1 MWRGYVKDQLNLENV
16 PKAFLKIKSFNIKED
31 LLTSAT
37 SSFDCVE
44 VKDNISNG
52 DVLIVADE
60 TGITKYLGVINSI
73 DENTINTTQ
82 IQSIYKGNWLYDL
95 PNIIGVGNDKSWHWD
110 RYDYLIDPTKDY
122 KHWNN
127 SDLPKLEALE
137 NLQIRESRTL
147 LDSST
152 SLTMNLGE
160 KYTACAT
167 TYVYS
172 ETRKNITMVFSSD
185 NGGILYVNGADVGSY
200 VYYDSS
206 TQTLRVPIEC
216 PVTIRKGWNKVQ
228 VVYSE
233 ETGGDGWL
241 VTINGFHLNE
251 YFSELT
257 SQYTSNVTSLEDT
270 FAQALRL
277 YANGKM
283 RDSSYTDDLIKQ
295 RLSSIEI
302 KTSSQTQGAFLTQED
317 TYVCDMEEFIYSLYN
332 RYQIQ
337 LTFDIPY
344 QGKCTCTIGKSNIGE
359 IKIGNNT
366 NAIVDISPITE
377 VEETNRLII
386 YNKDGTYRATYV
398 TKADGSRVKEP
409 IGTANR
415 FGVVKTAIVFSD
427 DDDQTLQWGYLP
439 KMYNH
444 KLTFTLRLLNR
455 VNVPVKYTKMVDK
468 YISTFQDEHI
478 TTELNRP
485 IVATVPEITNK
496 NVGMYLYSFDDFKLG
511 MPLAIWKDTDYFSTI
526 LTGREMAKDENAP
539 INEVNYTC
547 GTVRTKLTE
556 KLLIKYGV
564 QNVR

>member
-1 MWRGYVKDQLNLENV
+1 MWRGYVKDQLNLESV
-16 PKAFLKIKSFNIKED
+16 PKAFLKIKSFNIGED

-37 SSFDCVE
+37 SSLECVE
-44 VKDNISNG
+44 VSDNISNG
-52 DVLIVADE
+52 DILIVADE
-60 TGITKYLGVINSI
+60 KGITKYLGVINSI

-95 PNIIGVGNDKSWHWD
+95 PNIIGVGDDKSWSWD

-122 KHWNN
+122 QHWYD
-127 SDLPKLEALE
+127 SDLPQLEAIE
-137 NLQIRESRTL
+137 NLPIRESRTF

-152 SLTMNLGE
+152 SLSMNIGDM
-160 KYTACAT
+160 YTACAT

-172 ETRKNITMVFSSD
+172 ETRKNVTMVFSSD
-185 NGGILYVNGADVGSY
+185 NGGILYVNGTNVGSY

-206 TQTLRVPIEC
+206 TQAQRVPIEC

-228 VVYSE
+228 VLYSE

-241 VTINGFHLNE
+241 VTINGFHLNQ
-251 YFSELT
+251 YFTKLT
-257 SQYTSNVTSLEDT
+257 SKYTSNVTSLEDT

-295 RLSSIEI
+295 RLSLIEI
-302 KTSSQTQGAFLTQED
+302 KTSSQTQGSFLTQED
-317 TYVCDMEEFIYSLYN
+317 TYVCDMEDFIYSLYN

-386 YNKDGTYRATYV
+386 YNEDGTYRATYV

-409 IGTANR
+409 SGTANR

-444 KLTFTLRLLNR
+444 KLTFILKMFANSLY
-455 VNVPVKYTKMVDK
+455 KY
-468 YISTFQDEHI
+468 
-478 TTELNRP
+478 
-485 IVATVPEITNK
+485 
-496 NVGMYLYSFDDFKLG
+496 DDFKLG

-526 LTGREMAKDENAP
+526 LTGREITKDENTP
-539 INEVNYTC
+539 INEVTYTC

>member
-1 MWRGYVKDQLNLENV
+1 MWRGYVKDQLNLESV
-16 PKAFLKIKSFNIKED
+16 PKAFLKIKSFNISED

-37 SSFDCVE
+37 SSLECVE
-44 VKDNISNG
+44 VSDNISNG
-52 DVLIVADE
+52 DILIVADE
-60 TGITKYLGVINSI
+60 KGITKYLGVINSI

-82 IQSIYKGNWLYDL
+82 IQSIYKGSWLYDL
-95 PNIIGVGNDKSWHWD
+95 PNIIGIGNDKSWHWD

-122 KHWNN
+122 QHWNN

-152 SLTMNLGE
+152 SLVMNLGE

-172 ETRKNITMVFSSD
+172 ETRKNVTIVFSSD

-206 TQTLRVPIEC
+206 TQAQRVPIEC

-228 VVYSE
+228 VVYSK
-233 ETGGDGWL
+233 ETGSDGWL
-241 VTINGFHLNE
+241 VTINGFHFNE
-251 YFSELT
+251 YFTEQT
-257 SQYTSNVTSLEDT
+257 SKYTSNVTSLEDT

-283 RDSSYTDDLIKQ
+283 RDSNYTDDLIKQ

-317 TYVCDMEEFIYSLYN
+317 TYVCDMEEFIYSLYS

-386 YNKDGTYRATYV
+386 YNKDGTYRTTYV

-444 KLTFTLRLLNR
+444 KLTFILKMFANSLY
-455 VNVPVKYTKMVDK
+455 KY
-468 YISTFQDEHI
+468 
-478 TTELNRP
+478 
-485 IVATVPEITNK
+485 
-496 NVGMYLYSFDDFKLG
+496 DDFKLG

-526 LTGREMAKDENAP
+526 LTGREISKDENTP
-539 INEVNYTC
+539 INEVTYTC

>member
-16 PKAFLKIKSFNIKED
+16 PKAFLKIKSFSIKED

-37 SSFDCVE
+37 STFDCVE

-95 PNIIGVGNDKSWHWD
+95 PNIIGVGDDKSWHWD
-110 RYDYLIDPTKDY
+110 RYDYLIDPTKNY
-122 KHWNN
+122 QHWNN

-172 ETRKNITMVFSSD
+172 ATRKNITMVFSSD
-185 NGGILYVNGADVGSY
+185 NGGILYVNGTEVGSY

-206 TQTLRVPIEC
+206 TQTQRVPIEC

-233 ETGGDGWL
+233 EAVNDGWL

-251 YFSELT
+251 YFTEQT

-317 TYVCDMEEFIYSLYN
+317 TYVCDMEEFIYSLYS

-386 YNKDGTYRATYV
+386 YNEDGTYRATYV

-444 KLTFTLRLLNR
+444 KLTFTLKLFKE
-455 VNVPVKYTKMVDK
+455 VEVPVKKLERVEKNLT
-468 YISTFQDEHI
+468 TFD
-478 TTELNRP
+478 
-485 IVATVPEITNK
+485 NK
-496 NVGMYLYSFDDFKLG
+496 NLKTENESYIMTTVYERVERKDKLSLYSFNDFILG

-526 LTGREMAKDENAP
+526 LTGREMTKDENAP
-539 INEVNYTC
+539 INEVHYTC

>member
-16 PKAFLKIKSFNIKED
+16 PKAFLKIKSFSIKED

-82 IQSIYKGNWLYDL
+82 IQSIYKGSWLYDL

-152 SLTMNLGE
+152 SLTMNIGDM
-160 KYTACAT
+160 YTACAT

-185 NGGILYVNGADVGSY
+185 NGGILYVNGTEVGSY

-206 TQTLRVPIEC
+206 TQTQRVPIEC

-233 ETGGDGWL
+233 QTGGDGWL

-386 YNKDGTYRATYV
+386 YNEDGTYRATYV

-444 KLTFTLRLLNR
+444 KLTFTLKLFKE
-455 VNVPVKYTKMVDK
+455 VEVPVKKLERVEKNLT
-468 YISTFQDEHI
+468 TFD
-478 TTELNRP
+478 
-485 IVATVPEITNK
+485 NK
-496 NVGMYLYSFDDFKLG
+496 NLKTENESYIMANVYERVERKEKLSLYSFNDFILG
-511 MPLAIWKDTDYFSTI
+511 MPLAVWKDTDYFSTI
-526 LTGREMAKDENAP
+526 LTGREMTKNETAP
-539 INEVNYTC
+539 INEVHYTC

>member
-16 PKAFLKIKSFNIKED
+16 PKAFLKIKSFSIKED

-52 DVLIVADE
+52 DILIVADE

-122 KHWNN
+122 QHWNN

-200 VYYDSS
+200 VLYDSS
-206 TQTLRVPIEC
+206 TQAVRVPIEC

-233 ETGGDGWL
+233 ETGSDGWL

-344 QGKCTCTIGKSNIGE
+344 KGKCTCTIGKSNIGE

-386 YNKDGTYRATYV
+386 YNEDGTYRATYI

-444 KLTFTLRLLNR
+444 KLTFTLKLFKE
-455 VNVPVKYTKMVDK
+455 VEVPVKKLERVEKNLT
-468 YISTFQDEHI
+468 TFD
-478 TTELNRP
+478 
-485 IVATVPEITNK
+485 NK
-496 NVGMYLYSFDDFKLG
+496 NLKTENESYIMANVYERIERKEKLSLYSFNDFILG
-511 MPLAIWKDTDYFSTI
+511 MPLAIWKDNDYFSTI
-526 LTGREMAKDENAP
+526 LTGREMTKDENAP
-539 INEVNYTC
+539 INEVHYTC

>member
-1 MWRGYVKDQLNLENV
+1 MWKGYIKDQLNIDDV
-16 PKAFLKIKSFNIKED
+16 PKAFVTIKSFNIEED

-37 SSFDCVE
+37 SSFDCVS
-44 VKDNISNG
+44 VADNISHG
-52 DVLIVADE
+52 DVVIIYNE

-73 DENTINTTQ
+73 KDTTINTSQ
-82 IQSIYKGNWLYDL
+82 MQSIYKGNWLYDL
-95 PNIIGVGNDKSWHWD
+95 PNIIGVGDDKSWQWD

-122 KHWNN
+122 QHWYD
-127 SDLPKLEALE
+127 SDLPKLEDIE
-137 NLQIRESRTL
+137 NLPIRETRTF

-152 SLTMNLGE
+152 SLSMNIGE

-172 ETRKNITMVFSSD
+172 DTRKNITMVFSND
-185 NGGILYVNGADVGSY
+185 NGGILYVNGTNVGSY

-206 TQTLRVPIEC
+206 TQTQRIPIEC

-241 VTINGFHLNE
+241 VTINGFHLNQ
-251 YFSELT
+251 YFTKLT
-257 SQYTSNVTSLEDT
+257 SKYTSNVTSLEDT
-270 FAQALRL
+270 FAQALEQ
-277 YANGKM
+277 YVNGKM
-283 RDSSYTDDLIKQ
+283 RDSSYTDELVKE
-295 RLSSIEI
+295 RLSHIEI
-302 KTSSQTQGAFLTQED
+302 KVSSQTQGAFLTRED
-317 TYVCDMEEFIYSLYN
+317 TYICDMEEFIYSLYN

-344 QGKCTCTIGKSNIGE
+344 QGKCSVTIGKSNIGE
-359 IKIGNNT
+359 IKVGNNT

-386 YNKDGTYRATYV
+386 YNEDGTYRATYV

-409 IGTANR
+409 SGTANR
-415 FGVVKTAIVFSD
+415 FGIVKTSIVFSD

-444 KLTFTLRLLNR
+444 KLTFTLRMLKNGLY
-455 VNVPVKYTKMVDK
+455 KY
-468 YISTFQDEHI
+468 DEF
-478 TTELNRP
+478 
-485 IVATVPEITNK
+485 V
-496 NVGMYLYSFDDFKLG
+496 LG
-511 MPLAIWKDTDYFSTI
+511 MPLAVWKDTDYFSTV
-526 LTGREMAKDENAP
+526 LTGKELSKEENAP
-539 INEVNYTC
+539 ISEVHYTC

-556 KLLIKYGV
+556 KILMKYGV
-564 QNVR
+564 HNA